1 MKVTPAYNQ
10 SSIVV
15 MTKGNYIMKPNYS
28 KVIRKPYTRITRA
41 DYNDIKPILGSEN
54 VSFPKIKSLQARAL
68 RRLLADGDLVTLSHR
83 GFDFVSHSY
92 RLGAYIEQ
100 LRDKGWPIVNHDE
113 VALTKDVVRR
123 QAKFTR
129 YELFAEFTPELQE
142 RIKSFC
148 EAVDE
153 LERKAQEAAKG
164 GLM

>member
-1 MKVTPAYNQ
+1 MKIHYT
-10 SSIVV
+10 
-15 MTKGNYIMKPNYS
+15 S
-28 KVIRKPYTRITRA
+28 KVIRRPYAHITRA
-41 DYNDIKPILGSEN
+41 DYNDIKPLLSSEN

-68 RRLLADGDLVTLSHR
+68 RTLLKGRIISHR
-83 GFDFVSHSY
+83 DFDFMTHSY
-92 RLGAYIEQ
+92 RLGAPIEK
-100 LRDKGWPIVNHDE
+100 LRNKGWPIVNHDE
-113 VALTKDVVRR
+113 VALTRDIVPR

-153 LERKAQEAAKG
+153 LERRAMEAAKG